1 MTLSRPVAVARGTRR
16 TLWPVHMLAV
26 TVPHA
31 EVELASGLC
40 WGAGIAGLEERGG
53 VAGNATLVV
62 GTDDPDA
69 LVAALGSRWPIE
81 PVVEDQD
88 LWVDSWKPWARA
100 IRIGRAMS
108 IRPPWIGP
116 ADLDSDAS
124 IDLVIDPGRA
134 WGHGAHPTT
143 AMVLELLVQDD
154 PWGSE
159 VLDVGC
165 GSGVLSVA
173 AARLGASRVVGVDI
187 DRDAPPVTR
196 RNAVANGVGDIVVAS
211 NDDVRAID
219 DRFDLVLANIG
230 AATLAELAAALADR
244 VGADGSLIL
253 SGLLDE
259 QTVSVLD
266 AYADW
271 EVVERLERDGWV
283 AFTLVR
289 TVQSSRSSSSGS

>member
-1 MTLSRPVAVARGTRR
+1 M
-16 TLWPVHMLAV
+16 
-26 TVPHA
+26 
-31 EVELASGLC
+31 
-40 WGAGIAGLEERGG
+40 
-53 VAGNATLVV
+53 
-62 GTDDPDA
+62 
-69 LVAALGSRWPIE
+69 
-81 PVVEDQD
+81 
-88 LWVDSWKPWARA
+88 
-100 IRIGRAMS
+100 
-108 IRPPWIGP
+108 
-116 ADLDSDAS
+116 
-124 IDLVIDPGRA
+124 
-134 WGHGAHPTT
+134 
-143 AMVLELLVQDD
+143 
-154 PWGSE
+154 
-159 VLDVGC
+159 GC

-259 QTVSVLD
+259 QTVWVLD